1 MINLKKEVK
10 DLIVKNCKHWNIEE
24 NAGKQNDLLCPWIVR
39 IMKGR
44 TVFKRWIQM
53 ASKHKICISSLAIRE
68 MQIKNTSQFLLIL
81 FWMTAIKKTTT
92 NAGKYV
98 DIMEPLCTND
108 RNVWYSHDGNQQEFS
123 KNNAKPTA
131 FNTSWG
137 PCFNNVKRG
146 LVIARMRFFS
156 LSTLSVLACF
166 VPTWSFSLFV
176 LTKAWNYYLLAIKRL
191 RFHCCW
197 LTVGSDWHL
206 WLPLTPTPPQHYY
219 EVHK

>member
-1 MINLKKEVK
+1 MISLTRRKKYNKFLCYKKPFLSWREIQQAWEIYDHSKLKYRNCAQVWI
-10 DLIVKNCKHWNIEE
+10 LIKIRGNSK
-24 NAGKQNDLLCPWIVR
+24 GLL
-39 IMKGR
+39 
-44 TVFKRWIQM
+44 
-53 ASKHKICISSLAIRE
+53 
-68 MQIKNTSQFLLIL
+68 
-81 FWMTAIKKTTT
+81 
-92 NAGKYV
+92 
-98 DIMEPLCTND
+98 
-108 RNVWYSHDGNQQEFS
+108 

-197 LTVGSDWHL
+197 LTVGSDWHASAMANL
-206 WLPLTPTPPQHYY
+206 Y
-219 EVHK
+219 